1 MECPSCRGENP
12 DDARYCSRCGREL
25 VRTPSQTTEQ
35 RIQTKDFVA
44 AQAQKT
50 VAKML
55 ETPGTIA
62 LAIGLLLLLFA
73 VIAGAVD
80 HWGWAIGLGFVS
92 IVILYVA
99 IQIRSQEARIAAA
112 QVQHAPRVYQ
122 SMEIS
127 ERVIVKFICSYCVFL
142 NPDGCR
148 NCGSCG
154 ATM

>member
-1 MECPSCRGENP
+1 MKCTSCRAESP
-12 DDARYCSRCGREL
+12 DDARYCLRCGAPVTRSS
-25 VRTPSQTTEQ
+25 SQTAEQ
-35 RIQTKDFVA
+35 PVQTTQFVA

-50 VAKML
+50 VSKML

-62 LAIGLLLLLFA
+62 LAIGLLLLLSA

-92 IVILYVA
+92 LVILYVA

-112 QVQHAPRVYQ
+112 QAQHAPRVYQ
-122 SMEIS
+122 STEIR
-127 ERVIVKFICSYCVFL
+127 EREVVKIKCRYCGAL
-142 NPDGCR
+142 NPDGSR

-154 ATM
+154 AIM